1 MNGDEAIGIMDDIR
15 RRDEAR
21 LVLQE
26 AEGITAGRDM
36 LHSRPVRP
44 EPLVKPKREVTQP
57 DDALADLADGRWK
70 RRSDFRADMT
80 PRKSASPPIDRPCC
94 RIWTCVLDINAP
106 FW

>member
-57 DDALADLADGRWK
+57 DDALADLADETLEK
-70 RRSDFRADMT
+70 AE
-80 PRKSASPPIDRPCC
+80 
-94 RIWTCVLDINAP
+94 
-106 FW
+106 